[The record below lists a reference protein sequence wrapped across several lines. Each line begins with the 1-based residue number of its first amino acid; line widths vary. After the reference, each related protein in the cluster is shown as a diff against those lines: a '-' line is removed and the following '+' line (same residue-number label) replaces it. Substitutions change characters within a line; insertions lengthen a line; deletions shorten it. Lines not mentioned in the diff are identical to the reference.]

1 MKGLMKMTSY
11 EKGFITKCAEYG
23 IDGRKFIM
31 YKSAE
36 QTDGKI
42 QKKKKVDYLSR
53 MRRINLMIGALIGAY
68 SGGKSYPQDILA
80 GASIG
85 ALSGMGLG
93 AINNEIFWQK

>member
-1 MKGLMKMTSY
+1 M
-11 EKGFITKCAEYG
+11 
-23 IDGRKFIM
+23 
-31 YKSAE
+31 
-36 QTDGKI
+36 
-42 QKKKKVDYLSR
+42 SR

>member
-1 MKGLMKMTSY
+1 MTSY

-42 QKKKKVDYLSR
+42 QKKRK
-53 MRRINLMIGALIGAY
+53 
-68 SGGKSYPQDILA
+68 
-80 GASIG
+80 
-85 ALSGMGLG
+85 
-93 AINNEIFWQK
+93 